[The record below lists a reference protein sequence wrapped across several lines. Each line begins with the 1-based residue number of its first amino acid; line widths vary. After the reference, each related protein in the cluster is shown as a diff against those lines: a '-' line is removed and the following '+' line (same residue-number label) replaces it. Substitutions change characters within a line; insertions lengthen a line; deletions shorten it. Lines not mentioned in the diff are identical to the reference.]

1 MAKFKLY
8 LMSLRGSESEF
19 SPRYSL
25 MPISEFNTQY
35 EKYDGFQ
42 QVIQQDIG

>member
-35 EKYDGFQ
+35 NEYDG
-42 QVIQQDIG
+42 